1 MSNRIVVFAKNTL
14 ECSGPHGK
22 PPLIAVAYNEPG
34 YHPIYSHADPAHLNE
49 QLGVSAEVVDAFIC
63 GSMFGWT
70 TPAAKPARDW
80 HFAKFGT
87 IQPAT
92 V

>member
-1 MSNRIVVFAKNTL
+1 MNPDRIVAFVPNTL
-14 ECSGPHGK
+14 HCQGPHGE
-22 PPLIAVAYNEPG
+22 PPLLAIAYNEPG
-34 YHPIYSHADPAHLNE
+34 YHPIYTPLDAASLNE
-49 QLGVSAEVVDAFIC
+49 RDGISPEVAEAFLA

-87 IQPAT
+87 IQS
-92 V
+92 